1 MEAFI
6 ILSDAAQIDA
16 SGKVG
21 LLGAG
26 WTITG
31 PNVPPMA
38 VTVFLRVPWEE
49 AGQRRTFRIRLLD
62 EEDQPV
68 YRPGSDEDPI
78 EFTGQLQLD
87 EKRALPDDEVRL
99 VDIHVPISV
108 TAHLPSLHG
117 GHRYRWVF
125 EVEGKELAST
135 SFVVRRDDTA
145 TNPEKNDK

>member
-1 MEAFI
+1 M
-6 ILSDAAQIDA
+6 SDAAQIDA

-68 YRPGSDEDPI
+68 YRPEATKIRSNSPVNCSSTRSE
-78 EFTGQLQLD
+78 
-87 EKRALPDDEVRL
+87 
-99 VDIHVPISV
+99 H
-108 TAHLPSLHG
+108 
-117 GHRYRWVF
+117 YRM
-125 EVEGKELAST
+125 T
-135 SFVVRRDDTA
+135 R
-145 TNPEKNDK
+145 